1 MIAHTHRLRVYY
13 EDTDAGGVVY
23 HARYLAFA
31 ERARTEAL
39 RDAGLPHAEMHREHG
54 VIFMVRRLDL
64 EYFRPARLD
73 DVLSIR
79 TEALAFTGATVTLR
93 QSFFR
98 AGDQPEASQIDGVVE
113 PGAEPGAIVVARVL
127 LACVKAATGGAT
139 RIPPR
144 WRAALAA

>member
-1 MIAHTHRLRVYY
+1 MIGHTHHVRVYY

-39 RDAGLPHAEMHREHG
+39 RDAGLPHADMLREHG

-64 EYFRPARLD
+64 EYLRPARLD
-73 DVLSIR
+73 DVLTIR
-79 TEALAFTGATVTLR
+79 TETVSATGATVTLR
-93 QSFFR
+93 QAFFIL
-98 AGDQPEASQIDGVVE
+98 EARI
-113 PGAEPGAIVVARVL
+113 AVAQVM
-127 LACVKAATGGAT
+127 LACVRAATGSPA